1 MITRGSQLGIHCKS
15 DQQCESSNA
24 YLDRYFLFQA
34 ALILCLCLRSQQ
46 DSPRI
51 DEWRE
56 QINVALRLMESL
68 GRWTNSSKACYEV
81 LQRLC
86 EGRLTNITENTD
98 ATMPTTNPYM
108 VHMDENWSTAWPDVY
123 PIEDFDEGMMMQAD
137 FWTDLLPEGM

>member
-1 MITRGSQLGIHCKS
+1 MHCKS
-15 DQQCESSNA
+15 NQCCDSSHA

-46 DSPRI
+46 DSPSTN
-51 DEWRE
+51 EWRE

-86 EGRLTNITENTD
+86 QGRLRNNTEVPD
-98 ATMPTTNPYM
+98 GIMSSTNPYT
-108 VHMDENWSTAWPDVY
+108 VQMDENWSAAWPDVY

>member
-1 MITRGSQLGIHCKS
+1 MSTQGWQPGIHCKS
-15 DQQCESSNA
+15 NQDCASSNA

-46 DSPRI
+46 DSSRT

-68 GRWTNSSKACYEV
+68 GRWTNSSKACHEV
-81 LQRLC
+81 LERLC
-86 EGRLTNITENTD
+86 QGCLRNNTEVPDGTVPATNS
-98 ATMPTTNPYM
+98 YM
-108 VHMDENWSTAWPDVY
+108 AHLDENWSTTWPDVY
-123 PIEDFDEGMMMQAD
+123 PIEDFDQGMMMQTD